1 MKRVYGDFFA
11 GTIGGIAFVGFLAL
25 MALAAIMDG

>member
-1 MKRVYGDFFA
+1 MENFFA

-25 MALAAIMDG
+25 MALAAIVEG